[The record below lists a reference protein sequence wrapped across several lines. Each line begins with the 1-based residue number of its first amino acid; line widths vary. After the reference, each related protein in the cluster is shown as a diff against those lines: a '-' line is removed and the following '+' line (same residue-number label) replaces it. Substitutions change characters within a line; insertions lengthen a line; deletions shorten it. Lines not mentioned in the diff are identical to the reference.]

1 MLAAILGIVVILIL
15 LYENGSILPTS
26 IAGYAQNAGFSDS
39 DLLIATA
46 IAYAE
51 SSGNPG
57 AVGDNGDSIGLWQI
71 NLPNHPE
78 FQGQDLTNPQVN
90 ANAAFSIYSAAG
102 NSFSPWTTF
111 KTGAYLQ
118 DQYQQPA
125 QDEINGLSA
134 DNSDDD
140 SEDEDS

>member
-26 IAGYAQNAGFSDS
+26 IAGYAQNAGFSGG

-118 DQYQQPA
+118 DQYQTPA
-125 QDEINGLSA
+125 QNDVYGLSG
-134 DNSDDD
+134 NDD
-140 SEDEDS
+140 SEDDEDS